1 MGAGHR
7 NRGISMP
14 RAKIEKTAKTC
25 NLLTP
30 LEIKNAKLPE
40 GKAET
45 ALNDGGGLY
54 LIITENRKRWRYR
67 YGLNGKMFKQWLGE
81 YPKVTL
87 AQARKL
93 RNDSLSKVEEGK
105 DPRIEKQVAKIAA
118 QYSIA
123 NTFAA
128 YTEKYVLKS

>member
-1 MGAGHR
+1 
-7 NRGISMP
+7 MP

-40 GKAET
+40 GKAEN

-54 LIITENRKRWRYR
+54 LIMTENRKRWRYR

-93 RNDSLSKVEEGK
+93 RNDSLSKGKEGKKGK
-105 DPRIEKQVAKIAA
+105 DPRIEKQIAKIAA
-118 QYSIA
+118 QYSMA
-123 NTFAA
+123 NTFEAIA
-128 YTEKYVLKS
+128 LE

>member
-1 MGAGHR
+1 
-7 NRGISMP
+7 MP

-45 ALNDGGGLY
+45 ALNDGDGLY

-93 RNDSLSKVEEGK
+93 RNDSLSKGKEGKKGKKGKKGK